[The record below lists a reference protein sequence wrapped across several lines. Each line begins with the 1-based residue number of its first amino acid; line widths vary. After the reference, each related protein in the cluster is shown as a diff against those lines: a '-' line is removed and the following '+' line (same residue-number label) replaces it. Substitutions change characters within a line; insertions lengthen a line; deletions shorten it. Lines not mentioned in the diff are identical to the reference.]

1 MGRGFAYANAQE
13 CALKIQE
20 TLKIPVSS
28 FSSADYL
35 HGPISSLTENS
46 RVIFAAP
53 SGVAVDSMQT
63 TVNRIREITKHI
75 YWIGT
80 GFTANSGE
88 VSIGGAT
95 GLSEQE
101 SVIADSVVLQQFA
114 MSLAIKN
121 KLNPDAPVG
130 LLKVTQTI

>member
-1 MGRGFAYANAQE
+1 
-13 CALKIQE
+13 
-20 TLKIPVSS
+20 
-28 FSSADYL
+28 
-35 HGPISSLTENS
+35 
-46 RVIFAAP
+46 
-53 SGVAVDSMQT
+53 MQT

-88 VSIGGAT
+88 INIGGAT

-114 MSLAIKN
+114 MSLAVKN
-121 KLNPDAPVG
+121 NLNPDAPVG

>member
-1 MGRGFAYANAQE
+1 
-13 CALKIQE
+13 
-20 TLKIPVSS
+20 
-28 FSSADYL
+28 
-35 HGPISSLTENS
+35 
-46 RVIFAAP
+46 
-53 SGVAVDSMQT
+53 MQA

-75 YWIGT
+75 YWIGN
-80 GFTANSGE
+80 GFASNPGE

-95 GLSEQE
+95 GLSEPE

-114 MSLAIKN
+114 MTLAIKN